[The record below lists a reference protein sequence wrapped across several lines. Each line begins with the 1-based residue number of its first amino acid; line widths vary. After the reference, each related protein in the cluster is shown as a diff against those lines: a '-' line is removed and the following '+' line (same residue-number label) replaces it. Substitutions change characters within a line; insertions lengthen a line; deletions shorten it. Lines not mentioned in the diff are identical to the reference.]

1 MKHFAIIFFLIVFSA
16 VGFLYTIKAG
26 WYPAVIV
33 NSKIIWAGTI
43 NKETKAALYYYEKT
57 AGINPDYQEIKKA
70 AIENMIEK
78 ILISKK
84 LQEVLN
90 QLELTASLQDILDNH
105 LDKPQ
110 LEPAAALLYGLK
122 LKDFYNLVLVP
133 QAERELLE
141 KKLTEAGGGSL
152 DEWLQK
158 AKQSASI
165 VYITKEF

>member
-1 MKHFAIIFFLIVFSA
+1 MYLIKS
-16 VGFLYTIKAG
+16 G
-26 WYPAVIV
+26 WYPAAIV
-33 NSKIIWAGTI
+33 NSKIIWARTV
-43 NKETKAALYYYEKT
+43 NKETRAALYYYEKT
-57 AGINPDYQEIKKA
+57 TGATINQQEVRKA

-90 QLELTASLQDILDNH
+90 QVELTASLQDIIDDH

-141 KKLTEAGGGSL
+141 KKLAETGENLEG
-152 DEWLQK
+152 WLQK
-158 AKQSASI
+158 AQQSANI